1 MVILQEKLLTKWCIE
16 LLKSSKKIL
25 FMSLKLYSIVNLK
38 FLIVPEL
45 TQVWSHVYIDQVI
58 IYYNSYQIRPTWI
71 PSASPSFRITSA
83 MDSLSYYFTIILNGN
98 ITYLLTYLLTYY
110 EVRYCISCANRKWF
124 FKTVILTI
132 TLRFLCCAEFR

>member
-1 MVILQEKLLTKWCIE
+1 MVILQEKLLTKWCIQ

-83 MDSLSYYFTIILNGN
+83 MDSLSYYFTIILKFVHPWNLSN
-98 ITYLLTYLLTYY
+98 LQIWDW
-110 EVRYCISCANRKWF
+110 RWF
-124 FKTVILTI
+124 FTKILKLLIWILKTVKTPFYHWCVI
-132 TLRFLCCAEFR
+132 